1 MLFLTWE
8 FPPLIAGGLGMACYG
23 MVRALLDQGVEVA
36 LVLPGDKPC
45 IIEMKRKEH
54 ADLLPCR
61 VYDEES
67 GEWYE
72 DLSMGCM
79 EARQRGKCKAAMQV
93 GFSPNPY
100 TSDIA
105 SLFRF
110 RKNIEKVIPHV
121 DFDIIHAH
129 DWLTFEAGLYA
140 KGVTGRPLV
149 CHVHSIEYDRACGR
163 GNERIHGFE
172 EIGLALADRVVTVS
186 RFTAAAVHG
195 HYGIHPDRIRVVHNG
210 YFLEESEP
218 SCEKMFNE
226 PVVLFMGRMTCQKGP
241 DIFLEIARRV
251 LSSYPEV
258 RFVMAGHGDMLHNL
272 IHRSA
277 YFGMKN
283 RVLFTGFLNRDEVHR
298 VLCVSDIFV
307 APSVSDPFNITVL
320 EAMSRGLAVLV
331 SRQSGVTE
339 AVHHVV
345 TADYWNVSGMSRQIV
360 SLLKNPAR
368 IRQLSVQGKA
378 EADRVSWDD
387 AAVKLKKLY
396 GELL

>member
-1 MLFLTWE
+1 
-8 FPPLIAGGLGMACYG
+8 MACYG
-23 MVRALLDQGVEVA
+23 MVRALLEQGVEVT
-36 LVLPGDKPC
+36 LVLPGEKPC

-54 ADLLPCR
+54 VDLLPCR

-67 GEWYE
+67 GEWNRCV
-72 DLSMGCM
+72 SM
-79 EARQRGKCKAAMQV
+79 AA

-105 SLFRF
+105 SPLRF
-110 RKNIEKVIPHV
+110 RENIEKLIPHV
-121 DFDIIHAH
+121 GFDIIHAH

-149 CHVHSIEYDRACGR
+149 CHVHSTEYDRACGR

-172 EIGLALADRVVTVS
+172 EIGLALADRIVTVS
-186 RFTAAAVHG
+186 RVTAAAVHG
-195 HYGIHPDRIRVVHNG
+195 HYGIHPDLIRVVHNA
-210 YFLEESEP
+210 YFLKESES

-258 RFVMAGHGDMLHNL
+258 RFVMAGQGDMLHNL
-272 IHRSA
+272 VHRSA
-277 YFGMKN
+277 YFGIKN
-283 RVLFTGFLNRDEVHR
+283 RVSFTGFLNRDEVNT

-339 AVHHVV
+339 IAHHVL
-345 TADYWNVSGMSRQIV
+345 TADYWNVNGMSRQIV
-360 SLLKNPAR
+360 SLLKNPSR
-368 IRQLSVQGKA
+368 IRQLSEQGKA
-378 EADRVSWDD
+378 EAAKLSWDD
-387 AAVKLKKLY
+387 AAAKLIKVY
-396 GELL
+396 GELLCST